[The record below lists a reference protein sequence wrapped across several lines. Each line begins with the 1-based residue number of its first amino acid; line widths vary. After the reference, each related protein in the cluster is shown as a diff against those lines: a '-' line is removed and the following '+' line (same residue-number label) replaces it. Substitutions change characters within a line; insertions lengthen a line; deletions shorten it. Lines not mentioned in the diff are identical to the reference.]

1 MLKEYEYKKALKLL
15 DELLDKY
22 NIPNKK
28 SEDGIARIDGLV
40 VDEYFDKIDLFDD
53 IIDEREICEDMSNI
67 GSWGTGNVQIKL
79 RSDADVD
86 YIMGLI
92 KQSFEN
98 GKNIE

>member
-28 SEDGIARIDGLV
+28 SEDGIARIDGLI

-53 IIDEREICEDMSNI
+53 IIDDKYDMPTQDIENI
-67 GSWGTGNVQIKL
+67 VETSYEYEVELNEFVL
-79 RSDADVD
+79 AA
-86 YIMGLI
+86 
-92 KQSFEN
+92 
-98 GKNIE
+98 

>member
-1 MLKEYEYKKALKLL
+1 MLKEYENKKALKLL

-53 IIDEREICEDMSNI
+53 IIDDKYDMPTQDIENIAETSYED
-67 GSWGTGNVQIKL
+67 
-79 RSDADVD
+79 DVE
-86 YIMGLI
+86 LNE
-92 KQSFEN
+92 FVLAA
-98 GKNIE
+98 

>member
-53 IIDEREICEDMSNI
+53 IIDDKYDMPTQDIEKIAETSYED
-67 GSWGTGNVQIKL
+67 
-79 RSDADVD
+79 DVE
-86 YIMGLI
+86 LNE
-92 KQSFEN
+92 FVLAA
-98 GKNIE
+98 

>member
-53 IIDEREICEDMSNI
+53 IIDDKYDRPTQDIENIAETSYED
-67 GSWGTGNVQIKL
+67 
-79 RSDADVD
+79 DVE
-86 YIMGLI
+86 LNE
-92 KQSFEN
+92 FVLAA
-98 GKNIE
+98 